1 MANWRA
7 CFIVFITI
15 WTAAVTFSRAHGETP
30 TATEL
35 QAGGKSSMSQE
46 TALRDLFD
54 RWEQVWH
61 EGQYDL
67 ISSCIGPTYIRHD
80 EAGDRTVTLEA
91 YAAEIAKT
99 RQKRRHLRFVVYDHS
114 FEDNHTWF
122 RFRLKWTDAKTGAT
136 RTRADIQVYRIEGGK
151 VAETWLQFQ

>member
-1 MANWRA
+1 MANRRA
-7 CFIVFITI
+7 PFIVFVTI
-15 WTAAVTFSRAHGETP
+15 WTAAVTFPRAYGETP
-30 TATEL
+30 TATDL

-46 TALRDLFD
+46 TTLRDLFD

-80 EAGDRTVTLEA
+80 EAGDRTVTLES

-99 RQKRRHLRFVVYDHS
+99 RGRSDRSYGSSCTITH
-114 FEDNHTWF
+114 
-122 RFRLKWTDAKTGAT
+122 
-136 RTRADIQVYRIEGGK
+136 
-151 VAETWLQFQ
+151 